1 MAGLFHRRAKP
12 SGAAPED
19 ASYRSYRGGPR
30 QPSAAEEFAYHRGY
44 ERGRQQGS
52 VAEASRPSDDLATHP
67 DADEM
72 RTRYN
77 RILGGRDV
85 ALMDA
90 PVYLIGLLLAVSPWV
105 VHFTTT
111 QPHLVIHNV
120 IVGIAIGL
128 LGWGFANAP
137 HRMYG
142 LSWAMPVIG
151 TWLIISSW
159 IVGTHP
165 DRGVIAL
172 NATLGGLTILMGL
185 LCAAVAAK
193 ARSRRGPSARAPS
206 G

>member
-12 SGAAPED
+12 SGALPDD
-19 ASYRSYRGGPR
+19 ASYRSYRGGTG
-30 QPSAAEEFAYHRGY
+30 QPGSADDASYR
-44 ERGRQQGS
+44 RSRQQQSS
-52 VAEASRPSDDLATHP
+52 VAEVSHTRDDLSTHP

-90 PVYLIGLLLAVSPWV
+90 PVFLIGLLCAVSPWV
-105 VHFTTT
+105 LHFTTN
-111 QPHLVIHNV
+111 QPALVIHNV
-120 IVGIAIGL
+120 IIGIAIAL

-142 LSWAMPVIG
+142 LSWAMCAIG

-159 IVGTHP
+159 LVGANP
-165 DRGVIAL
+165 DRGVIAM

-185 LCAAVAAK
+185 LCATAAAK
-193 ARSRRGPSARAPS
+193 ARSRPRAPSARAPAH
-206 G
+206 

>member
-12 SGAAPED
+12 SGAAPDD

-30 QPSAAEEFAYHRGY
+30 QQPGSAEDASYR
-44 ERGRQQGS
+44 RGRQQSS
-52 VAEASRPSDDLATHP
+52 VAETSHPRDDLSTHP

-77 RILGGRDV
+77 RILGGHDV

-90 PVYLIGLLLAVSPWV
+90 PVYLIGLLCAVSPWI

-111 QPHLVIHNV
+111 QPALVIHNV
-120 IVGIAIGL
+120 IIGIAIAL

-159 IVGTHP
+159 LVGTHP

-193 ARSRRGPSARAPS
+193 ARGRRARAPSARAPA